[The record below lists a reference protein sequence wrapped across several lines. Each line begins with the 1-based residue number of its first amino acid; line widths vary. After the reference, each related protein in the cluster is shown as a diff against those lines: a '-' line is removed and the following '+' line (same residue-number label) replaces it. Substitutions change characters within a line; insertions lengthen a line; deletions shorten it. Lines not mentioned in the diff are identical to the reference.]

1 MGFRVWVEERCY
13 QWRISGKIYDL
24 NLESWNLSDLGD
36 WESWDL
42 SDECRQY
49 YRERLSWQQIIIVE
63 GVTEIPE
70 CTFSD

>member
-13 QWRISGKIYDL
+13 QWRISGKVYD
-24 NLESWNLSDLGD
+24 LESWNLSDLGD